1 MSPNTERNSQLA
13 NVDQLLEAFFRYKNK
28 VLDQQQ
34 KSETNCKLNPTK
46 SHILGMILRE
56 KRCMAVDVARQL
68 SLSSGATTI
77 VLNQLES
84 ENLIQRERSE
94 EDRRIVWLSLT
105 EVSHGAKCQPRSYDL
120 GAVTSAYGGG
130 AAVNAGYAQK
140 NRNEAAGKNEITR
153 ADVSLVHKKLI
164 GYDI

>member
-34 KSETNCKLNPTK
+34 KSETNCRLNPTK

-105 EVSHGAKCQPRSYDL
+105 EEGEQLARTLNVNRGRMTWELLQALTEEEQQLML
-120 GAVTSAYGGG
+120 GM
-130 AAVNAGYAQK
+130 
-140 NRNEAAGKNEITR
+140 
-153 ADVSLVHKKLI
+153 LKKIEMKLLEDMKSFEQT
-164 GYDI
+164 YR

>member
-105 EVSHGAKCQPRSYDL
+105 EEGEQLATALNANRGRMTWELLQALTEEEQQLMLGMLKKIEMKLLEKMRSLEQTY
-120 GAVTSAYGGG
+120 
-130 AAVNAGYAQK
+130 
-140 NRNEAAGKNEITR
+140 R
-153 ADVSLVHKKLI
+153 
-164 GYDI
+164 

>member
-1 MSPNTERNSQLA
+1 MSPDTERNSQLA

-34 KSETNCKLNPTK
+34 RNETNCKLNPTK

-56 KRCMAVDVARQL
+56 ERCMAVDVARQL

-84 ENLIQRERSE
+84 EGLIQRVRSE

-105 EVSHGAKCQPRSYDL
+105 EDGKQLARTL
-120 GAVTSAYGGG
+120 I
-130 AAVNAGYAQK
+130 N
-140 NRNEAAGKNEITR
+140 NRGRMTWELLQALTEEEQLQMFGM
-153 ADVSLVHKKLI
+153 LKKIELKLLEKMKALEQTHR
-164 GYDI
+164 

>member
-105 EVSHGAKCQPRSYDL
+105 EEGEQLATALNVNRGRMTWELLQALTEEEQQLMLGMLKKIEMKLLEKMRSLEQTY
-120 GAVTSAYGGG
+120 
-130 AAVNAGYAQK
+130 
-140 NRNEAAGKNEITR
+140 R
-153 ADVSLVHKKLI
+153 
-164 GYDI
+164 

>member
-34 KSETNCKLNPTK
+34 KSETNCKMNPTK

-56 KRCMAVDVARQL
+56 QRCMAVDVARQL

-84 ENLIQRERSE
+84 DNLIQRVRSE

-105 EVSHGAKCQPRSYDL
+105 EEGEQLARTLNANRGRMTWELLQALTEEEQQLML
-120 GAVTSAYGGG
+120 GM
-130 AAVNAGYAQK
+130 
-140 NRNEAAGKNEITR
+140 
-153 ADVSLVHKKLI
+153 LKKIEMKLLEKMKLFEQT
-164 GYDI
+164 YR

>member
-34 KSETNCKLNPTK
+34 KSETNCRLNPTK

-105 EVSHGAKCQPRSYDL
+105 DEGEQLARALNVNRGRMTWELLQALTEEEQQLML
-120 GAVTSAYGGG
+120 GM
-130 AAVNAGYAQK
+130 
-140 NRNEAAGKNEITR
+140 
-153 ADVSLVHKKLI
+153 LKKIEMKLLEDMKSFEQT
-164 GYDI
+164 YR

>member
-34 KSETNCKLNPTK
+34 KSETNCKMNPTK

-56 KRCMAVDVARQL
+56 QRCMAVDVARQL

-84 ENLIQRERSE
+84 DNLIQRVRSE

-105 EVSHGAKCQPRSYDL
+105 EEGEQLARTLNANRGRMTWELLQALTEEEQQLML
-120 GAVTSAYGGG
+120 GM
-130 AAVNAGYAQK
+130 
-140 NRNEAAGKNEITR
+140 
-153 ADVSLVHKKLI
+153 LKKIEMKLLEKMKLLEQT
-164 GYDI
+164 YR

>member
-56 KRCMAVDVARQL
+56 QRCMAVDVARQL

-84 ENLIQRERSE
+84 ENLIQRVRSE

-105 EVSHGAKCQPRSYDL
+105 EEGEQLARMLNANRGRMTWELLQALTEEEQQLML
-120 GAVTSAYGGG
+120 GM
-130 AAVNAGYAQK
+130 
-140 NRNEAAGKNEITR
+140 
-153 ADVSLVHKKLI
+153 LKKIEMKLLEKMKSFEQT
-164 GYDI
+164 YR

>member
-1 MSPNTERNSQLA
+1 MSPDTERNSQLA

-34 KSETNCKLNPTK
+34 RNETNCKLNPTK

-56 KRCMAVDVARQL
+56 ERCMAVDVARQL

-84 ENLIQRERSE
+84 EGLIQRVRSE

-105 EVSHGAKCQPRSYDL
+105 EDGKQLARTL
-120 GAVTSAYGGG
+120 I
-130 AAVNAGYAQK
+130 N
-140 NRNEAAGKNEITR
+140 NRGRMTWELLQALTEEEQLQMFGM
-153 ADVSLVHKKLI
+153 LKKIELKLLEKMKTLEQTHR
-164 GYDI
+164 

>member
-1 MSPNTERNSQLA
+1 MSPDTERNSQLA

-34 KSETNCKLNPTK
+34 KNETNCKLNPTK

-56 KRCMAVDVARQL
+56 GRCMAVDVARQL

-84 ENLIQRERSE
+84 EGLIQRERSE
-94 EDRRIVWLSLT
+94 DDRRIVWLSLT
-105 EVSHGAKCQPRSYDL
+105 DDGEQLARTVI
-120 GAVTSAYGGG
+120 
-130 AAVNAGYAQK
+130 N
-140 NRNEAAGKNEITR
+140 NRGRMTWELLQALTEEEQQQMFGM
-153 ADVSLVHKKLI
+153 LKKIELKLLEKMKAFEHTHR
-164 GYDI
+164 

>member
-1 MSPNTERNSQLA
+1 MSPDTERNSQLA

-34 KSETNCKLNPTK
+34 KNETNCKLNPTK

-77 VLNQLES
+77 VLNQLET
-84 ENLIQRERSE
+84 EGLIQRVRSE

-105 EVSHGAKCQPRSYDL
+105 DEGAQLAKTL
-120 GAVTSAYGGG
+120 
-130 AAVNAGYAQK
+130 NA
-140 NRNEAAGKNEITR
+140 NRGRMTWELLQALSEEEQQQMFGM
-153 ADVSLVHKKLI
+153 LKKIELKLLENMKSFEQI
-164 GYDI
+164 HR

>member
-13 NVDQLLEAFFRYKNK
+13 NVDQLMEAFFRYKNK

-34 KSETNCKLNPTK
+34 KSETNCRLNPTK
-46 SHILGMILRE
+46 IHILGMILRE

-105 EVSHGAKCQPRSYDL
+105 EEGEQLTRTLNANRGRMTWELLQALTEEEQQLML
-120 GAVTSAYGGG
+120 GM
-130 AAVNAGYAQK
+130 
-140 NRNEAAGKNEITR
+140 
-153 ADVSLVHKKLI
+153 LKKIEMKLLEDMKSFEQT
-164 GYDI
+164 YR

>member
-1 MSPNTERNSQLA
+1 MSPDTERNSQLA

-34 KSETNCKLNPTK
+34 RNETNCKLNPTK

-56 KRCMAVDVARQL
+56 ERCMAVDVARQL

-84 ENLIQRERSE
+84 EGLIQRVRSE
-94 EDRRIVWLSLT
+94 EDRRIVWLSLSEDGKQLARTLINNRGRMTWELLQALT
-105 EVSHGAKCQPRSYDL
+105 EEEQLQMFGMLKKIEL
-120 GAVTSAYGGG
+120 
-130 AAVNAGYAQK
+130 K
-140 NRNEAAGKNEITR
+140 LLEKMK
-153 ADVSLVHKKLI
+153 SLEQTHR
-164 GYDI
+164 

>member
-34 KSETNCKLNPTK
+34 KSENNCKLNPTK

-84 ENLIQRERSE
+84 ENLIQRVRSE

-105 EVSHGAKCQPRSYDL
+105 EEGEQLAKALNANRGRMTWELLQALTEEEQQLML
-120 GAVTSAYGGG
+120 GML
-130 AAVNAGYAQK
+130 K
-140 NRNEAAGKNEITR
+140 KIEMKLLEKMK
-153 ADVSLVHKKLI
+153 SLEQT
-164 GYDI
+164 YR

>member
-1 MSPNTERNSQLA
+1 MSPDTERNSQLA

-34 KSETNCKLNPTK
+34 RNETNCKLNPTK

-56 KRCMAVDVARQL
+56 ERCMAVDVARQL

-84 ENLIQRERSE
+84 EGLIQRMRSE

-105 EVSHGAKCQPRSYDL
+105 EDGKQLAKTL
-120 GAVTSAYGGG
+120 I
-130 AAVNAGYAQK
+130 N
-140 NRNEAAGKNEITR
+140 NRGRMTWELLQALTEEEQLQMFGM
-153 ADVSLVHKKLI
+153 LKKIELKLLEKMKALEQTHR
-164 GYDI
+164 

>member
-1 MSPNTERNSQLA
+1 MSPDTERNSQLA

-34 KSETNCKLNPTK
+34 KTETNCKLNPTK

-56 KRCMAVDVARQL
+56 RSMAVDVARQL

-77 VLNQLES
+77 VLNQLET
-84 ENLIQRERSE
+84 EGLIQRVRSE

-105 EVSHGAKCQPRSYDL
+105 DEGAQLPRHL
-120 GAVTSAYGGG
+120 MRI
-130 AAVNAGYAQK
+130 AA
-140 NRNEAAGKNEITR
+140 E
-153 ADVSLVHKKLI
+153 
-164 GYDI
+164 

>member
-1 MSPNTERNSQLA
+1 MSPDTERNSQLA

-34 KSETNCKLNPTK
+34 RNETNCKLNPTK

-56 KRCMAVDVARQL
+56 ERCMAVDVARQL

-84 ENLIQRERSE
+84 EGLIQRVRSE

-105 EVSHGAKCQPRSYDL
+105 EDGKQLARTLIY
-120 GAVTSAYGGG
+120 
-130 AAVNAGYAQK
+130 
-140 NRNEAAGKNEITR
+140 NRGRMTWELLQALTEEEQLQMFGM
-153 ADVSLVHKKLI
+153 LKKIELKLLEKMKTLEQTHR
-164 GYDI
+164 

>member
-34 KSETNCKLNPTK
+34 KSETNCKMNPTK

-56 KRCMAVDVARQL
+56 QRCMAVDVARQL

-84 ENLIQRERSE
+84 DNLIQRVRSE

-105 EVSHGAKCQPRSYDL
+105 EEGEQLAKTLNANRGRMTWELLQALTEEEQQLML
-120 GAVTSAYGGG
+120 GM
-130 AAVNAGYAQK
+130 
-140 NRNEAAGKNEITR
+140 
-153 ADVSLVHKKLI
+153 LKKIEMKLLEKMKLLEQT
-164 GYDI
+164 YR

>member
-1 MSPNTERNSQLA
+1 MSPDTERNSQLA

-34 KSETNCKLNPTK
+34 KNETNCKLNPTK

-56 KRCMAVDVARQL
+56 ERCMAVDVARQL

-84 ENLIQRERSE
+84 EGLIQRVRSE

-105 EVSHGAKCQPRSYDL
+105 EDGEKLAKTL
-120 GAVTSAYGGG
+120 I
-130 AAVNAGYAQK
+130 N
-140 NRNEAAGKNEITR
+140 NRGRMTWELLQALTEEEQLQMFAMI
-153 ADVSLVHKKLI
+153 KKIELKLLEKMKALEQTHR
-164 GYDI
+164 

>member
-1 MSPNTERNSQLA
+1 MSPDTERNSQLA

-34 KSETNCKLNPTK
+34 KNETNCKLNPTK

-56 KRCMAVDVARQL
+56 ERCMAVDVARQL

-84 ENLIQRERSE
+84 EGLIQRVRSE

-105 EVSHGAKCQPRSYDL
+105 EDGEKLAKTLINNRGRMTWELLQALTEEEQLQMFAMIKKIELKLLEKMKALEQSHR
-120 GAVTSAYGGG
+120 
-130 AAVNAGYAQK
+130 
-140 NRNEAAGKNEITR
+140 
-153 ADVSLVHKKLI
+153 
-164 GYDI
+164 